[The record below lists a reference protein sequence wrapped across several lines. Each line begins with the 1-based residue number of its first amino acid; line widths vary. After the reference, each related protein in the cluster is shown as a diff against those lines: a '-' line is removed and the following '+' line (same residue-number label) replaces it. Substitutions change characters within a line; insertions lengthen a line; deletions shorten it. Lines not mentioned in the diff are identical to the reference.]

1 VAGAGSPH
9 ISSFIDLQ
17 TGEGGWLKVIRWILF
32 LLALTSLLLVETSWV
47 FKALSLAAL
56 SFTLIIIHLTA
67 RRGENFNRIRLY
79 RDGMVTLITDSGEE
93 VPAVLEGTPWATN
106 WVSVLPVG
114 RFDRWPRQQLLVCRS
129 TNHPDDY
136 RHLLNCLRLGNLS
149 GAADG
154 ILGPR

>member
-1 VAGAGSPH
+1 MQAD
-9 ISSFIDLQ
+9 FIDLQ
-17 TGEGGWLKVIRWILF
+17 TGEDSWLKVIRWILY
-32 LLALTSLLLVETSWV
+32 LLALISLLLAETSWAW
-47 FKALSLAAL
+47 KALSLAAL
-56 SFTLIIIHLTA
+56 SFTLVMIHLST
-67 RRGENFNRIRLY
+67 RQGENFIRIRLY
-79 RDGMVTLITDSGEE
+79 RDGMVTLLSDGGVEF
-93 VPAVLEGTPWATN
+93 PAVLEGTPWTTS

-136 RHLLNCLRLGNLS
+136 RHLLSCLRLGNLY

>member
-1 VAGAGSPH
+1 MQAD
-9 ISSFIDLQ
+9 FIDLQ
-17 TGEGGWLKVIRWILF
+17 TGEGNWLKVIRWLLF
-32 LLALTSLLLVETSWV
+32 LLALISLLLAETSWAW
-47 FKALSLAAL
+47 KALSLAAF
-56 SFTLIIIHLTA
+56 SFTLVMIYWSS

-79 RDGMVTLITDSGEE
+79 RDGMVTLLAGGGVE

-106 WVSVLPVG
+106 WVVILPVG

>member
-1 VAGAGSPH
+1 MAGAGSPH
-9 ISSFIDLQ
+9 IFSFIDLQ
-17 TGEGGWLKVIRWILF
+17 AGGDCWLKVIRWVLF

-56 SFTLIIIHLTA
+56 SFTLIMIHLST
-67 RRGENFNRIRLY
+67 RRGENFIRIRLY

-93 VPAVLEGTPWATN
+93 VPAVLEGTPWVTN

>member
-1 VAGAGSPH
+1 MQAD
-9 ISSFIDLQ
+9 FIDLQ
-17 TGEGGWLKVIRWILF
+17 TGEDSWLKVIRWILF
-32 LLALTSLLLVETSWV
+32 LLALISLLLAETSWAW
-47 FKALSLAAL
+47 KALSLAAL
-56 SFTLIIIHLTA
+56 SFTLVMIHLST
-67 RRGENFNRIRLY
+67 RRGENIIRIRLY
-79 RDGMVTLITDSGEE
+79 RDGMVTLLTDESVEF
-93 VPAVLEGTPWATN
+93 PAVLEGTPWATS

-136 RHLLNCLRLGNLS
+136 RHLLSCLRLGNLS